1 MSNKILSRCNPVRAC
16 EDSFCVKTASCIR
29 GLILLILQN
38 IVQCSLGVT
47 WSLLYCLF
55 GVLSKKETC
64 FRDKKDKKG
73 QRGQRGQIGAKKK
86 NNLIKKNKALLIIV
100 PTLQNK
106 CPLPHHPSCPSSL

>member
-1 MSNKILSRCNPVRAC
+1 MSRLPPALI
-16 EDSFCVKTASCIR
+16 EDLYY
-29 GLILLILQN
+29 LILILQN

-73 QRGQRGQIGAKKK
+73 QRGQIGT
-86 NNLIKKNKALLIIV
+86 KNK
-100 PTLQNK
+100 K
-106 CPLPHHPSCPSSL
+106 